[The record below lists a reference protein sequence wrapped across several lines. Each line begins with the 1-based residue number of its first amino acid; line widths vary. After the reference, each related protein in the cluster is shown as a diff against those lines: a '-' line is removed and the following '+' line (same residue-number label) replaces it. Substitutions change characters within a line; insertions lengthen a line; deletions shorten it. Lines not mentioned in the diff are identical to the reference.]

1 MDDIESG
8 PSARWEVSQAE
19 VDWLVSDGQ
28 RMMDDAGASGE
39 GSNVIEG
46 QVDGPLGASPGPD
59 EDAKG
64 EDDLDGEEGA
74 YHEPS
79 AGKGVEQGAI
89 VSLYLIPSINRAQ
102 EFVLFCFGLTESVG
116 KNR

>member
-1 MDDIESG
+1 VDDINSRPSG
-8 PSARWEVSQAE
+8 GWEVSQAE
-19 VDWLVSDGQ
+19 VDWLVSDQQ
-28 RMMDDAGASGE
+28 RMMDNASGE
-39 GSNVIEG
+39 GSNIIEG

-59 EDAKG
+59 EDAQG
-64 EDDLDGEEGA
+64 EDELDDEGGT

-102 EFVLFCFGLTESVG
+102 EFILFCFGLTESVG